1 MALRARNAQEGL
13 SPIRSEPGLTGDD
26 IVIPIPWTVANALRV
41 GRVASLKSSTF
52 RGSDAINLWE
62 ASCSRQISQSKERD
76 DGANGSTSRY
86 AEKGPAGT
94 R

>member
-1 MALRARNAQEGL
+1 MALPARNAREGL
-13 SPIRSEPGLTGDD
+13 SPIRLEPGLTGDG

-41 GRVASLKSSTF
+41 GRVASFKSSTF
-52 RGSDAINLWE
+52 RGMDVIDLSE
-62 ASCSRQISQSKERD
+62 APCSRQNSQTRERD
-76 DGANGSTSRY
+76 HGANGSTSRY